1 MFSSLKSMA
10 QEEIKG
16 DTTLYTLKITGLFGG
31 HSGVDID
38 KGRINSNLL
47 AAKYLEMLED
57 VQIVSFVGGNKDNAI
72 ANATEVVFIT
82 KDKDANKKMQEYFE
96 TIEVTDA
103 DKNLKMELEISTPN
117 KDVNV
122 ITNKDSNS
130 LIRLL
135 IDLKQNVIAM
145 SKDVEGLV
153 ETSGNVGIVKV
164 ENGEALIC
172 EALRSSID
180 EDKAK
185 VMDYNKFK
193 YENKKRAKEN
203 IKKQRAS
210 NLELKEYRLSVTIDI
225 HDFDTRVKNS
235 QKYLEKGH
243 KVKASIRFKGREM
256 AHTELGKD
264 VLIRFAEALKD
275 VSDIEQKPTL
285 DGRNMTMILMP
296 KKEK

>member
-1 MFSSLKSMA
+1 MF
-10 QEEIKG
+10 
-16 DTTLYTLKITGLFGG
+16 
-31 HSGVDID
+31 V
-38 KGRINSNLL
+38 
-47 AAKYLEMLED
+47 
-57 VQIVSFVGGNKDNAI
+57 I
-72 ANATEVVFIT
+72 AN
-82 KDKDANKKMQEYFE
+82 KDKDLFINEQIRAK
-96 TIEVTDA
+96 EV
-103 DKNLKMELEISTPN
+103 M
-117 KDVNV
+117 V
-122 ITNKDSNS
+122 I
-130 LIRLL
+130 
-135 IDLKQNVIAM
+135 
-145 SKDVEGLV
+145 GP
-153 ETSGNVGIVKV
+153 
-164 ENGEALIC
+164 NGEQLGIKSLKDALTLAQYAGFDLVLINPNGNPPVC
-172 EALRSSID
+172 
-180 EDKAK
+180 K

-235 QKYLEKGH
+235 KKYLEKGH